1 MAGLTVETTR
11 YIDFYQMQDK
21 YGNNYVQAHRLAF
34 VDSNGILTESLVKA
48 DSLTDAQKSAMEANG
63 VKFDNFGTAY
73 FETENLSRFIHYGVD
88 SSGTLYAFN
97 YAGEKLRVDSDGTL
111 SPFTPDTAFS
121 GDEKSS
127 FLSEVKATYNLDW
140 NNVSMNGLSLE
151 RVIMLVT
158 LIRAELIEEQLVEQM
173 DDLAKRTAL
182 LQGSADAESYILEN
196 LNNTINNNTS
206 FTYTDGTGNH
216 TTTLKA
222 YLTDILTISVA
233 SGDYPSADT
242 TAWSTELKNKIISAI
257 QTRQDELNTI
267 SQETSINIQSLI
279 NKRDQ
284 AYLLGTN
291 AIGLFY
297 SGHISVARNMYW
309 TPSE

>member
-1 MAGLTVETTR
+1 MASLTVETTR

-73 FETENLSRFIHYGVD
+73 FETENLSRFLHYGVD
-88 SSGTLYAFN
+88 SNGTLYAFN
-97 YAGEKLRVDSDGTL
+97 YAGEKMKVASDGSFQDPTTGL
-111 SPFTPDTAFS
+111 APDNDAK
-121 GDEKSS
+121 GS
-127 FLSEVKATYNLDW
+127 FLSEIKATYNLDW
-140 NNVSMNGLSLE
+140 NDVSVTGLSLS

-173 DDLAKRTAL
+173 DELAKRTAL
-182 LQGSADAESYILEN
+182 LNGSADAESYILEN
-196 LNNTINNNTS
+196 MSNAISNTTS
-206 FTYTDGTGNH
+206 FTYTDGTGQH
-216 TTTLKA
+216 TTTMKA
-222 YLTDILTISVA
+222 YLTDVLNITVSSDMFPPI
-233 SGDYPSADT
+233 DT
-242 TAWSTELKNKIISAI
+242 TAWSTDQKNQIISAI
-257 QTRQDELNTI
+257 QTKQDELNTI

-291 AIGLFY
+291 AIALFY
-297 SGHISVARNMYW
+297 SGHISVARNM
-309 TPSE
+309 

>member
-1 MAGLTVETTR
+1 MSGLTVETTR
-11 YIDFYQMQDK
+11 YIDFYQVQDK
-21 YGNNYVQAHRLAF
+21 YGNNYKQSYILSVI
-34 VDSNGILTESLVKA
+34 DSNGILTDSVVKA
-48 DSLTDAQKSAMEANG
+48 DNLTDAQKSAMVASG
-63 VKFDNFGTAY
+63 ITFDDYGNAY
-73 FETENLSRFIHYGVD
+73 YTTDKLSRFLHYGID
-88 SSGTLYAFN
+88 ENGTLYAFN
-97 YAGEKLRVDSDGTL
+97 YAGEKLKVNSDGTFE
-111 SPFTPDTAFS
+111 SDTTPDVNTFRSAIS
-121 GDEKSS
+121 
-127 FLSEVKATYNLDW
+127 ATYDLDW
-140 NNVSMNGLSLE
+140 NNVQINGLSLM

-158 LIRAELIEEQLVEQM
+158 IIRAELIEEQLVEQM

-242 TAWSTELKNKIISAI
+242 TAWSTELKNKLISSI

-291 AIGLFY
+291 AISLFN
-297 SGHISVARNMYW
+297 SGHMNVARNM
-309 TPSE
+309 

>member
-1 MAGLTVETTR
+1 MASLTVETTR

-63 VKFDNFGTAY
+63 IKFDNFGTAY
-73 FETENLSRFIHYGVD
+73 FETENLSRFLHYGVD
-88 SSGTLYAFN
+88 SNGTLYAFN
-97 YAGEKLRVDSDGTL
+97 YAGEKMKVASDGSFQDPTTGL
-111 SPFTPDTAFS
+111 APDNDAK
-121 GDEKSS
+121 GS
-127 FLSEVKATYNLDW
+127 FLSEIKATYNLDW
-140 NNVSMNGLSLE
+140 NDVSVTGLSLS

-173 DDLAKRTAL
+173 DELAKRTAL
-182 LQGSADAESYILEN
+182 LNGSADAESYILEN
-196 LNNTINNNTS
+196 MSNAISNTTS
-206 FTYTDGTGNH
+206 FTYTDGTGQH
-216 TTTLKA
+216 TTTMKA
-222 YLTDILTISVA
+222 YLTDVLNITVSSDMFPPI
-233 SGDYPSADT
+233 DT
-242 TAWSTELKNKIISAI
+242 TAWSTDQKNQIISAI
-257 QTRQDELNTI
+257 QTRQDQLNTI

-291 AIGLFY
+291 AIALFY
-297 SGHISVARNMYW
+297 SGHISVARNM
-309 TPSE
+309 

>member
-73 FETENLSRFIHYGVD
+73 FETENLSRFLHYGVD
-88 SSGTLYAFN
+88 SNGTLYAFN
-97 YAGEKLRVDSDGTL
+97 YAGEKMKVASDGSFQDPTTGLAPDSDAKG
-111 SPFTPDTAFS
+111 
-121 GDEKSS
+121 S
-127 FLSEVKATYNLDW
+127 FLSEIKATYNLDW
-140 NNVSMNGLSLE
+140 SGVSVTGLSLS

-158 LIRAELIEEQLVEQM
+158 LIRAELIEEQLIEQM
-173 DDLAKRTAL
+173 DELAGRTAL
-182 LQGSADAESYILEN
+182 LNGSADAESYILEN
-196 LNNTINNNTS
+196 LSNTITNNTS
-206 FTYTDGTGNH
+206 FTYTDGTGQH
-216 TTTLKA
+216 TTTMKA
-222 YLTDILTISVA
+222 YLTDVLKINVSSDTF
-233 SGDYPSADT
+233 PTTDT
-242 TAWSTELKNKIISAI
+242 TAWSTDQKNQIISAI
-257 QTRQDELNTI
+257 QTRQDQLNTI

-291 AIGLFY
+291 AIALFY
-297 SGHISVARNMYW
+297 SGHISVARNM
-309 TPSE
+309 

>member
-73 FETENLSRFIHYGVD
+73 FETENLSRFLHYGVD
-88 SSGTLYAFN
+88 SNGTLYAFN
-97 YAGEKLRVDSDGTL
+97 YAGEKMKVASDGT
-111 SPFTPDTAFS
+111 FTPDNTTDVDTFRSAIR
-121 GDEKSS
+121 
-127 FLSEVKATYNLDW
+127 ATYNLDW
-140 NNVSMNGLSLE
+140 NNVQVNGLSLM

-158 LIRAELIEEQLVEQM
+158 IIRAELIEEQLVEQM

-284 AYLLGTN
+284 AYLLGSN
-291 AIGLFY
+291 AISLFN
-297 SGHISVARNMYW
+297 SGHMNVARNM
-309 TPSE
+309 

>member
-73 FETENLSRFIHYGVD
+73 FETENLSRFLHYGVD
-88 SSGTLYAFN
+88 SNGTLYAFN
-97 YAGEKLRVDSDGTL
+97 YAGEKMRVDSDGTL
-111 SPFTPDTAFS
+111 SPPTPGDTFAS
-121 GDEKSS
+121 DTKGT
-127 FLSEVKATYNLDW
+127 FLSEIKATYNLDW
-140 NNVSMNGLSLE
+140 NGVSATGLSLS
-151 RVIMLVT
+151 RVIMLIT
-158 LIRAELIEEQLVEQM
+158 LIRAERIEEQLVEQM
-173 DDLAKRTAL
+173 DKLAERTAL
-182 LQGSADAESYILEN
+182 LQGSADAEQFVLDKYSD
-196 LNNTINNNTS
+196 TIKN
-206 FTYTDGTGNH
+206 
-216 TTTLKA
+216 
-222 YLTDILTISVA
+222 
-233 SGDYPSADT
+233 DT
-242 TAWSTELKNKIISAI
+242 TFQSHAEPNGGGVYFISIKYYLETELGLSLTFPAEGAAWSQSFKDEVIAAI
-257 QTRQDELNTI
+257 QTKQDELNTI

-297 SGHISVARNMYW
+297 SGHISVARNM
-309 TPSE
+309 

>member
-73 FETENLSRFIHYGVD
+73 FETENLSRFLHYGVD
-88 SSGTLYAFN
+88 ENGTLYAFN
-97 YAGEKLRVDSDGTL
+97 YAGEKLKVNSDGT
-111 SPFTPDTAFS
+111 FTPDNTPDVDTFRSAIR
-121 GDEKSS
+121 
-127 FLSEVKATYNLDW
+127 ATYNLDW
-140 NNVSMNGLSLE
+140 NNVQVNGLSLM

-158 LIRAELIEEQLVEQM
+158 IIRAELIEEQLVEQM

-284 AYLLGTN
+284 AYLLGSN
-291 AIGLFY
+291 AISLFN
-297 SGHISVARNMYW
+297 SGHMNVARNM
-309 TPSE
+309 